1 MINFNFNVRDV
12 DAQNIIGIL
21 QDYVY
26 QQEEKCMTY
35 IMDQSKVGNANLQWT
50 KGHIEYVKG
59 LIKTMAESTTQV

>member
-1 MINFNFNVRDV
+1 
-12 DAQNIIGIL
+12 
-21 QDYVY
+21 
-26 QQEEKCMTY
+26 MTY